1 MSGEKIC
8 EMILSD
14 ETPKNLRD
22 FKKFLKTSGVNVN
35 RNVCKT
41 SVFPIPGSMSPMK
54 FALIN
59 RHFKYAHAILQSKDY
74 DPNEKFLK
82 SGEVTSFLYLTT
94 IGNFSNFN
102 DSDVKALKLARSFIK
117 CRKFDP
123 ARVDPFFKVS
133 LTRVLFT
140 KDMIWWPQDRIRNSL
155 FKLLLE
161 CKKIDLNAMEKGE
174 TILHRARDPDVV
186 KFLLKA
192 GANPNIKDKNGR
204 LPIAYFPDDKK
215 RIAILKKVTSG
226 PLPLKIS
233 KNLVYPLAKKFI
245 GNGTTIRDYVSNE
258 KYDLKKRVPKLGLIF
273 NNRNKPVGFTRFA
286 EFTKNIQ
293 SYINFGPGNG
303 STNKWKNGYTFFH
316 IPKKV
321 LV

>member
-8 EMILSD
+8 EMIASD
-14 ETPKNLRD
+14 ETPKNLRI
-22 FKKFLKTSGVNVN
+22 FRKFLKTSGVNVN
-35 RNVCKT
+35 KNVCQ
-41 SVFPIPGSMSPMK
+41 PNMSPMK
-54 FALIN
+54 LALF
-59 RHFKYAHAILQSKDY
+59 HEHYKYARAILQSKDY

-82 SGEVTSFLYLTT
+82 SGEVTSFLHLTGYLG
-94 IGNFSNFN
+94 IVGM
-102 DSDVKALKLARSFIK
+102 DSVEALKLARLFVK

-123 ARVDPFFKVS
+123 ARVDPLFKAS

-140 KDMIWWPQDRIRNSL
+140 QNQGPRSMHRYRNAL
-155 FKLLLE
+155 HKTLLK

-174 TILHRARDPDVV
+174 TLLHGARDPDVV

-273 NNRNKPVGFTRFA
+273 NNSNKPIGFTRFA